1 MVRTRDVRWYVAAFL
16 LWCVCSSKHILIY
29 NEETLVALSFFLF
42 VYLVYTYAGDSI
54 GASMDSRGQDI
65 AQEMEQSLV
74 TREQALQSL
83 VHVHTSTTHVGASMA
98 TLGHTVQHSVACY
111 AQACT
116 DMVRQDVCRGIQQRC
131 AYMHDMSAGQTSRM
145 VQQVAMGIPALVML
159 EHGVSASGV
168 SSDVIHKALA
178 ALSD

>member
-54 GASMDSRGQDI
+54 GASMDSRGHDI

-98 TLGHTVQHSVACY
+98 TLGHTVQHHVAGY

-116 DMVRQDVCRGIQQRC
+116 DMVRQDVCRGIHQRC
-131 AYMHDMSAGQTSRM
+131 AHMHHMSAGQTSRM
-145 VQQVAMGIPALVML
+145 VQQVAMGIPALVMV
-159 EHGVSASGV
+159 EHGLSDSGV
-168 SSDVIHKALA
+168 SSDVIHRALE

>member
-1 MVRTRDVRWYVAAFL
+1 MIRTRDVRWYVAAFL

-54 GASMDSRGQDI
+54 GASMDSRGHDI
-65 AQEMEQSLV
+65 AHELEQSLV
-74 TREQALQSL
+74 AREQALHSL

-98 TLGHTVQHSVACY
+98 ALGNTVYHNVSHF
-111 AQACT
+111 AQTCT
-116 DMVRQDVCRGIQQRC
+116 DMVRQEVSRGIHQRC
-131 AYMHDMSAGQTSRM
+131 AYIHTMSAGQTSRM
-145 VQQVAMGIPALVML
+145 VHQVAMGIPALVML
-159 EHGVSASGV
+159 EHGMHNSHV
-168 SSDVIHKALA
+168 SSDVISKALQ